1 MTKALIIR
9 AHCAPGGALAHNG
22 QPQAL
27 RLHFYRYTMPFAS
40 LGLSPA
46 LARAATELGFTA
58 PTPIQTE
65 AIPAVLRGADVWGS
79 AQTGSGKTAAFA
91 LPALQRHQ
99 DLSLSQRPGGGARR
113 VHTLVI
119 VPTRELAAQVGE
131 VLRSLGQHLAQTP
144 KVAVVF
150 GGVSINPQMMALRG
164 GADIVVAT
172 PGRLLDLVEHNA
184 LKLASVQLLV
194 LDEADRLLDLGF
206 ADELNRV
213 LALLPAQRQ
222 TLFFSATFP
231 DSVEALA
238 ASLLRD
244 PVRIEVAPTE
254 VGEGSAT
261 ILQRAIAVDDKRRT
275 QLLLKLIQDEGWER
289 VLVFVATKYTA
300 EHVAEKLYRAKVF
313 ATPFHGDL
321 SQGARTQVL
330 DEFKAERWQVVVTT
344 DLAAR
349 GIDIAQL
356 PVVVN
361 YDLPRSAVDY
371 IHRIGR
377 TGRAGE
383 SGLAVSL
390 VTPASEAHWHLIE
403 KRQGLSLP
411 LEHIADFEPLEVA
424 PPVQPGSGNGGVK
437 GVRPSKKDKLRAAAA
452 EAAKLSSGS
461 ASD

>member
-1 MTKALIIR
+1 
-9 AHCAPGGALAHNG
+9 
-22 QPQAL
+22 
-27 RLHFYRYTMPFAS
+27 MPFAS

-46 LARAATELGFTA
+46 LTHAAGALGFTS
-58 PTPIQTE
+58 PTPIQTQ
-65 AIPAVLRGADVWGS
+65 AIPAILGGADVWAS
-79 AQTGSGKTAAFA
+79 ARTGSGKTAAFA
-91 LPALQRHQ
+91 LPALQQHQ
-99 DLSLSQRPGGGARR
+99 TLMLAPRTGGARR
-113 VHTLVI
+113 VHTLVV

-131 VLRSLGQHLAQTP
+131 VLRTLGQPLAHPP
-144 KVAVVF
+144 KIMVAF

-172 PGRLLDLVEHNA
+172 PGRLLDLVEQRA
-184 LKLASVQLLV
+184 LRLSAVQLLV

-206 ADELNRV
+206 SEELNRV
-213 LALLPAQRQ
+213 LALLPTERQ

-231 DSVEALA
+231 DSVQALA
-238 ASLLRD
+238 GSLLHE
-244 PVRIEVAPTE
+244 PVRIDLPPNEADD
-254 VGEGSAT
+254 GANAAT

-275 QLLLKLIQDEGWER
+275 QLLLKLIKDEGWDR

-330 DEFKAERWQVVVTT
+330 DEFKASRWQVVVTT

-361 YDLPRSAVDY
+361 YDLPRSTEDY
-371 IHRIGR
+371 THRIGR

-383 SGLAVSL
+383 SGLAVNL
-390 VTPASEAHWHLIE
+390 VTPASQAHWHLIE
-403 KRQGLSLP
+403 KRQRLSLP
-411 LEHIADFEPLEVA
+411 LEQIAGFEPTEVA
-424 PPVQPGSGNGGVK
+424 PAPSPSNGGIK
-437 GVRPSKKDKLRAAAA
+437 GKRPSKKDKLRAAAQPA
-452 EAAKLSSGS
+452 QAPKTA
-461 ASD
+461 

>member
-1 MTKALIIR
+1 M
-9 AHCAPGGALAHNG
+9 AHN
-22 QPQAL
+22 PRSQAL
-27 RLHFYRYTMPFAS
+27 GLHFLRHTMPFAS

-58 PTPIQTE
+58 PTPIQTQ
-65 AIPAVLRGADVWGS
+65 AIPAILRGADVWAS

-91 LPALQRHQ
+91 LPSLQRHQ
-99 DLSLSQRPGGGARR
+99 DLTLAQRPGGGARR

-206 ADELNRV
+206 ADELNRL
-213 LALLPAQRQ
+213 LALLPQERQ
-222 TLFFSATFP
+222 NLFFSATFP
-231 DSVEALA
+231 DSVQALA
-238 ASLLRD
+238 AGLLRE
-244 PVRIEVAPTE
+244 PVRIEVAPAE
-254 VGEGSAT
+254 AGEGGTAT
-261 ILQRAIAVDDKRRT
+261 ILQRAIAVDDQRRT
-275 QLLLKLIQDEGWER
+275 QLLLKLIKDDGWER

-330 DEFKAERWQVVVTT
+330 DEFKADRWQVVVTT

-371 IHRIGR
+371 VHRIGR

-383 SGLAVSL
+383 SGLAVSF

-411 LEHIADFEPLEVA
+411 LEQVAGFEPTEVA
-424 PPVQPGSGNGGVK
+424 PPPQPGSGAGGVK
-437 GVRPSKKDKLRAAAA
+437 GVRPSKKDKLRAAQAA
-452 EAAKLSSGS
+452 AAGAPSQD
-461 ASD
+461 AAND

>member
-1 MTKALIIR
+1 
-9 AHCAPGGALAHNG
+9 
-22 QPQAL
+22 
-27 RLHFYRYTMPFAS
+27 MPFAS

-65 AIPAVLRGADVWGS
+65 AIPAVLRGADVWAS

-238 ASLLRD
+238 ASLLRE

-254 VGEGSAT
+254 AGEGSAT

-275 QLLLKLIQDEGWER
+275 QLLLQLIKDEGWER

-313 ATPFHGDL
+313 ASAFHGDL

-330 DEFKAERWQVVVTT
+330 DEFKADRWQVVVTT

-411 LEHIADFEPLEVA
+411 LEQIAGFEPLEVA
-424 PPVQPGSGNGGVK
+424 PARQPGSSNGGVK

-452 EAAKLSSGS
+452 EAAKLADGS